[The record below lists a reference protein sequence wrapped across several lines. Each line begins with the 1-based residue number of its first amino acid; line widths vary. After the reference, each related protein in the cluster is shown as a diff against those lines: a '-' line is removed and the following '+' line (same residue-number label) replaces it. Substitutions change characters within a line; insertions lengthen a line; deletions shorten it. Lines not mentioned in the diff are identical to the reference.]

1 MNAPRDKIIP
11 ILLIVVVLIG
21 AQTAGSNAKATKRFP
36 RITAMSGTGQ
46 LTPQADTKP
55 FTFVVFGD
63 SQGEDGP
70 PTLAA
75 IYNDMKTLPDP
86 KPAFAV
92 SLGDIIVGEPT
103 PPINTASIVQELN
116 SALALAKGAGVPIFN
131 APGNHEMDD
140 RLANYTEKPI
150 PQMREA
156 YVKVVAPAYGSFDY
170 GNSHFIILNT
180 EDLPPKGMV
189 GPGPGK
195 EFSYVGRIQLRQ
207 LKADLDANKDK
218 THVFVAMHYP
228 IYAWA
233 PAQDNLYGESR
244 RALIDLFA
252 KYSNISYVLA
262 SHEHQYYNPYDPNNV
277 MTVPIFTA
285 GGPTRYLISGGAGAP
300 FWASQPGQP
309 PIQPQPWAFHHYLLF
324 EVNGATVTVT
334 IERVNPKP

>member
-1 MNAPRDKIIP
+1 MGDPKHMNATRHKNIP
-11 ILLIVVVLIG
+11 NLLIVVALIG
-21 AQTAGSNAKATKRFP
+21 AQTAGINAKATKRFP
-36 RITAMSGTGQ
+36 RITAMSGTGK
-46 LTPQADTKP
+46 LAPQADTKP

-63 SQGEDGP
+63 SQGEEGP

-75 IYNDMKTLPDP
+75 IFNDIKTLPDP

-116 SALALAKGAGVPIFN
+116 SALSLARGAGIPIFN

-140 RLANYTEKPI
+140 RLPNSTEKPI
-150 PQMREA
+150 AQMRDA

-170 GNSHFIILNT
+170 GNSHFVILNT

-195 EFSYVGRIQLRQ
+195 EFSYIGRLQLAQ

-218 THVFVAMHYP
+218 THIFVAMHYP
-228 IYAWA
+228 IYAWS
-233 PAQDNLYGESR
+233 PARDNLYGESR
-244 RALIDLFA
+244 QALIELFA

-277 MTVPIFTA
+277 LTVPPFTA
-285 GGPTRYLISGGAGAP
+285 GGPTRYLVSGGPALLSGRISP
-300 FWASQPGQP
+300 VSRPSNRSPG
-309 PIQPQPWAFHHYLLF
+309 LF
-324 EVNGATVTVT
+324 TTT
-334 IERVNPKP
+334 CSSR